1 MAFLW
6 RLMGYPPPPTAI
18 TDQQIDLLLEVPQ
31 LYYPPVQFSP
41 LVKAELK
48 KYVKANWAARPGQKT
63 PTQLM
68 SELLHDCTQEYLTG
82 LTYPPIPAI
91 PSLNEDIAQK
101 KAEMDSARSKEDKA
115 LWANL
120 IEIKIDEISKLF
132 TEGYSE
138 VFRGNLLFDSEGR
151 PAGVR
156 EAGGDRADRFP
167 LCHRRLA
174 DDDALRRGPR
184 SDPEANPFRALRR
197 TATSSSERRRRISSE
212 RRKRGTLRRSSS
224 K

>member
-6 RLMGYPPPPTAI
+6 RLLGFPPPPSI
-18 TDQQIDLLLEVPQ
+18 SDQQIDLLLEVPQ

-41 LVKAELK
+41 LVKAEMK
-48 KYVKANWAARPGQKT
+48 KYIKRNWATRPGQKM
-63 PTQLM
+63 PMQLM
-68 SELLHDCTQEYLTG
+68 GELLHDCTQEYLTG

-120 IEIKIDEISKLF
+120 IEIKINEISKLF
-132 TEGYSE
+132 TEGYSQ
-138 VFRGNLLFDSEGR
+138 VFRNNLLFDSEGR

-156 EAGGDRADRFP
+156 EAGGDRAHRFP

-174 DDDALRRGPR
+174 EDDALRRGPR
-184 SDPEANPFRALRR
+184 SDPEADPFRSRTRR
-197 TATSSSERRRRISSE
+197 LTTSSERRRRLSSE
-212 RRKRGTLRRSSS
+212 RRRRTTLRR
-224 K
+224 